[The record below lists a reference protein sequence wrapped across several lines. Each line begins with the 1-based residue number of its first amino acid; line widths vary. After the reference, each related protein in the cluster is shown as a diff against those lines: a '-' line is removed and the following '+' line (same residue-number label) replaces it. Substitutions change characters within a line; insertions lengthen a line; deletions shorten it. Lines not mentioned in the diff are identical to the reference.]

1 MSPRGII
8 VNKQVQGKILAKRI
22 NVWIEHIK
30 NPKNRDGFLKWVR
43 KNDQKERETKEKGT
57 WGSTE
62 APACPTQ
69 RRTLRKD

>member
-43 KNDQKERETKEKGT
+43 ENDQKERETKEKGT

-69 RRTLRKD
+69 RRTLRED